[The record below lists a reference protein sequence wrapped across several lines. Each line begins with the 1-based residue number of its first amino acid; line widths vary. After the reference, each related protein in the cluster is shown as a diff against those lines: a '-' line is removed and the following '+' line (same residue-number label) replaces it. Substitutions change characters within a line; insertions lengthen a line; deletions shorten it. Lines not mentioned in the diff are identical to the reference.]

1 MTVAPQVVAELRRLA
16 DAWGFEWGQRG
27 DVITLKRVIAEHSAF
42 MATARLEY
50 QARVRVDDAR
60 WEVHFTE
67 LLKESGSGLT
77 SGDDDGMSPGFG
89 IQKTSYNTATDGI
102 QEAIEDQ
109 VARYGKK
116 FTIDFRYDLVRDQV
130 KSIADIAH
138 YAFRYGPF

>member
-1 MTVAPQVVAELRRLA
+1 
-16 DAWGFEWGQRG
+16 
-27 DVITLKRVIAEHSAF
+27 
-42 MATARLEY
+42 
-50 QARVRVDDAR
+50 
-60 WEVHFTE
+60 
-67 LLKESGSGLT
+67 
-77 SGDDDGMSPGFG
+77 MSPGFG

-102 QEAIEDQ
+102 KEAIEDQ